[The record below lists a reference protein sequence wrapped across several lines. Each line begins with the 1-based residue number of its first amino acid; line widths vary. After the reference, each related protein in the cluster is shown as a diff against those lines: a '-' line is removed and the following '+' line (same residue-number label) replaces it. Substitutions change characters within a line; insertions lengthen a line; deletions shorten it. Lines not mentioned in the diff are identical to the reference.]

1 MKTAAV
7 RLYGKRDL
15 RLETFELPEL
25 TDDAIYA
32 RIISDSV
39 CMSTYKTAEQGAE
52 HKRVPD
58 NVAESIIIRSHGTRL
73 RNILKAEI
81 LK

>member
-1 MKTAAV
+1 MKTTAV

-15 RLETFELPEL
+15 RLETFDLPEL
-25 TDDAIYA
+25 SDDNILA

-39 CMSTYKTAEQGAE
+39 CMSTYKTVEQGAA

-58 NVAESIIIRSHGTRL
+58 NVA
-73 RNILKAEI
+73 
-81 LK
+81 